1 MKLLVDALGW
11 IAVLVAIG
19 VAVFV
24 AVMSIY
30 LIKNAKWEANLS
42 RYTIDGDSVINPY
55 GFEINARQLLE
66 ELKGIEEEICKKS
79 L

>member
-42 RYTIDGDSVINPY
+42 RYTIKENKVYNPQ
-55 GFEINARQLLE
+55 GFEVNAVELLK
-66 ELKGIEEEICKKS
+66 ELKMIEERIAK
-79 L
+79 

>member
-30 LIKNAKWEANLS
+30 LIQNAKWEANLS
-42 RYTIDGDSVINPY
+42 RYTIKDNKVYNPQ
-55 GFEINARQLLE
+55 GFEVNAVELLK
-66 ELKGIEEEICKKS
+66 ELKGIEERITNG
-79 L
+79 

>member
-1 MKLLVDALGW
+1 MKTLVEALGW

-19 VAVFV
+19 VGVFV

-30 LIKNAKWEANLS
+30 LIKNARWEANLS

-66 ELKGIEEEICKKS
+66 ELKGIEERIAK
-79 L
+79 

>member
-19 VAVFV
+19 VGVFV

-66 ELKGIEEEICKKS
+66 ELKGIEERIAK
-79 L
+79 

>member
-30 LIKNAKWEANLS
+30 LFKNAKWEANLS
-42 RYTIDGDSVINPY
+42 RYTIKENKVYNPQ
-55 GFEINARQLLE
+55 GFEVNAVELLN
-66 ELKGIEEEICKKS
+66 ELKGIEERIAK
-79 L
+79 

>member
-24 AVMSIY
+24 AVMAID
-30 LIKNAKWEANLS
+30 LIKNARWEANLN
-42 RYTIDGDSVINPY
+42 RYTIKENKVYNPQ

-66 ELKGIEEEICKKS
+66 ELKGIEKEICKKS

>member
-19 VAVFV
+19 VSIFV
-24 AVMSIY
+24 TIMALY
-30 LIKNAKWEANLS
+30 LIKQARWEANLS

-66 ELKGIEEEICKKS
+66 ELKGIEERIAK
-79 L
+79 

>member
-19 VAVFV
+19 VGVFV

>member
-66 ELKGIEEEICKKS
+66 ELKGIEEEICKKNH
-79 L
+79 